1 MVLLL
6 LGLGVLLDVGQEAL
20 QLLGA
25 ELVGK
30 HRGAAGVLL
39 EGVEHV
45 LLLEDG
51 DELLVGLVVHVR
63 LAGHPHIDVWA
74 GFLGFDVILIDGVF
88 RVEARVG
95 HVIVVD
101 HTGGDG
107 LNGNK

>member
-30 HRGAAGVLL
+30 HRGAAGVPL

-51 DELLVGLVVHVR
+51 DELLVGLIASALR
-63 LAGHPHIDVWA
+63 AT
-74 GFLGFDVILIDGVF
+74 
-88 RVEARVG
+88 
-95 HVIVVD
+95 
-101 HTGGDG
+101 HT
-107 LNGNK
+107 LM